1 MHTTSYII
9 PGFMASIN
17 RATPRIA
24 SLRSTLLRHD
34 CPPRV
39 VATGI
44 SQPRASLSIDRRR
57 RFHGGTKRAQLPP
70 PAPRKLLMSASF
82 FSFLGSL
89 FSSSSTASADS
100 KMSYPDQRS
109 DEEWRAVLSPGLS
122 HPSIDKGLQKSR
134 HGVLTFV
141 LT

>member
-1 MHTTSYII
+1 
-9 PGFMASIN
+9 MASIN

-34 CPPRV
+34 YSPRV
-39 VATGI
+39 PVATGI
-44 SQPRASLSIDRRR
+44 SQPLASLSIDRSR
-57 RFHGGTKRAQLPP
+57 RFHGGTKRAQLAP

-109 DEEWRAVLSPGLS
+109 NEEWQAVLSPGLS
-122 HPSIDKGLQKSR
+122 PSIHPLTKVYR
-134 HGVLTFV
+134 NHGTVY
-141 LT
+141 